1 MVTAEGGD
9 LEYNL
14 SMIMD
19 GQTGWEH
26 PLGYL
31 PLYGDATRF
40 FGEAEA
46 VYSVTFGVG
55 MAPWNQ
61 DYWWAESDYYDDEK
75 LLRWMPW
82 RSFLPHARRRE
93 LRPATDYNYPIL
105 AEAVKDIIEN
115 GGHGAIG
122 AHGQGHGI
130 APHWEVWMAASA
142 MGPLNALK
150 LGIKEGA
157 YFLGVL
163 DDLGTLEVGKLA
175 DLLVLNSNPLE
186 AIRNTTDILYVMQGG
201 ILYEA
206 DTLDEVW
213 PERRPYGSYPWVD
226 DAAIRADVRSI
237 GFWDR
242 RN

>member
-1 MVTAEGGD
+1 MPA
-9 LEYNL
+9 
-14 SMIMD
+14 
-19 GQTGWEH
+19 
-26 PLGYL
+26 
-31 PLYGDATRF
+31 
-40 FGEAEA
+40 GEAE
-46 VYSVTFGVG
+46 V
-55 MAPWNQ
+55 
-61 DYWWAESDYYDDEK
+61 
-75 LLRWMPW
+75 
-82 RSFLPHARRRE
+82 
-93 LRPATDYNYPIL
+93 
-105 AEAVKDIIEN
+105 
-115 GGHGAIG
+115 
-122 AHGQGHGI
+122 
-130 APHWEVWMAASA
+130 
-142 MGPLNALK
+142 
-150 LGIKEGA
+150 GA

-226 DAAIRADVRSI
+226 YAAIRADVRSI